1 MSGRLAVVLGDQLDW
16 ESPALEGLDPGRD
29 VVLMMEVRGESTH
42 VPSHRQRTVLFLSAM
57 RHFARDLEAR
67 GLRVRYVRLG
77 DPENTHTID
86 GEVRRAFASLRPREI
101 VLVRPGEHRL
111 VATAESWGGALGA
124 TVRLLEDASFLTTR
138 EEFAARAGSSRGA
151 RMEHFYR
158 KQRAALGVLM
168 DDRGGPVGG
177 EWNLDKQ
184 NRASFGKHGPS
195 PAPPRPTTFEPD
207 DITRAVMRD
216 VERLLPGLPGRMER
230 FGWPVTR
237 AQALTCL
244 AHFVEH
250 RLAGFGPYED
260 AMWAGE
266 PFLYH
271 SALSIPLG
279 LRLLKPRECVEAALR
294 AYEQGKA
301 PLQSVEGFVRQI
313 IGWREFVRGVYWR
326 EGPGYAER
334 NHLGHHGALP
344 AFYWSGDTDMAC
356 LRTCLG
362 EVIDNA
368 YGHHIQRLMVI
379 GNFAMI
385 AGVHPRAISDW
396 FLGMYADAVEWV
408 TLPNV
413 LGMSQHADGGVMG
426 SKPYAAGG
434 AYIKRMSNYCAAC
447 RYRPEQRSGDECC
460 PFSNFYWDFIIRH
473 EERLARNPRMA
484 LPVRQARAMPKEERV
499 RITVTAAGR
508 RRSMGIGD
516 IGAHA
521 PASEGPS

>member
-1 MSGRLAVVLGDQLDW
+1 MSGRLAVVLGDQLDP
-16 ESPALEGLDPGRD
+16 ESPALEGLDAGRD
-29 VVLMMEVRGESTH
+29 TVLMMEVREESTH

-57 RHFARDLEAR
+57 RHFARDLESR
-67 GLRVRYVRLG
+67 GLRVRYVGLG
-77 DPENTHTID
+77 DPGNTHTID
-86 GEVRRAFASLRPREI
+86 GEVRRAAASLGPREI

-111 VATAESWGGALGA
+111 CAAAESWRGLGA
-124 TVRLLEDASFLTTR
+124 AVRLLDDASFLTTP
-138 EEFAARAGSSRGA
+138 EQFAARSSRGG

-158 KQRAALGVLM
+158 RQRAALNILM
-168 DDRGGPVGG
+168 DGAGGPVGG
-177 EWNLDKQ
+177 EWNFDKE
-184 NRASFGKHGPS
+184 NRASFGRRGPS
-195 PAPPRPTTFEPD
+195 PAPPRPPTFEPD
-207 DITRAVMRD
+207 EITRAVMGD

-237 AQALTCL
+237 GQSLECL

-250 RLAGFGPYED
+250 RLAGFGRHED

-279 LRLLKPRECVEAALR
+279 LKLLKPGECVDAALR

-334 NHLGHHGALP
+334 NHLGQRGALP

-356 LRTCLG
+356 LRACLG
-362 EVIDNA
+362 EVMESA
-368 YGHHIQRLMVI
+368 YGHHIQRLMVV
-379 GNFAMI
+379 GNFALI

-408 TLPNV
+408 TLPNT

-434 AYIKRMSNYCAAC
+434 AYIKRMSNYCDGC
-447 RYRPEQRSGDECC
+447 RYRPDRRSGEGAC

-473 EERLARNPRMA
+473 EKTFERNPRMA
-484 LPVRQARAMPKEERV
+484 LPVRQARAMAKEERV
-499 RITVTAAGR
+499 RITATAAER
-508 RRSMGIGD
+508 RRSFGIGE
-516 IGAHA
+516 ITSGGA
-521 PASEGPS
+521 GRPS